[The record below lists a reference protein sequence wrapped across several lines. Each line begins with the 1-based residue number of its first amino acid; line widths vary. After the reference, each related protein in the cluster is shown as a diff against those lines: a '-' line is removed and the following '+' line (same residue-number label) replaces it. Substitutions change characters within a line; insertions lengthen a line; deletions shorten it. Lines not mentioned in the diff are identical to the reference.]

1 MGALIAGIIV
11 AAVGA
16 TAGMFGQLFDD
27 ARAREQV
34 AVQKNNNNIQY
45 ILNVQKAQEEFAA
58 AKEQA
63 ERNAAQTEKEAD
75 LTDQSLTVAE
85 QGLSNDFNATI
96 DNLYLSQATD
106 AMNWNAQAMQAGSS
120 EGAAYASLGA
130 SGVRAGSSLSDAVA
144 MESATNAA
152 QLQFS
157 QDAKR
162 RSDNNNLGAV
172 LNNLA
177 GNQIGIQQGRIGAD
191 IQRDNAAYLRN
202 SYEAGGHNFN
212 LYANNLMQLQNAW
225 AYNNAQL
232 DQQEKEHSGWNSFI
246 NTMISLHG
254 GAAKGFSTGY
264 NIGSAFQNASKPNYG
279 VNVGGGNNG

>member
-1 MGALIAGIIV
+1 MGSLIAGIIV

-16 TAGMFGQLFDD
+16 TVGAFGSLFDD

-34 AVQKNNNNIQY
+34 AVQRNNNNIQY
-45 ILNVQKAQEEFAA
+45 ILDVQKAQEEFAA

-63 ERNAAQTEKEAD
+63 DRNAAQAEKEAD
-75 LTDQSLTVAE
+75 LTDQSLDVTE
-85 QGLSNDFNATI
+85 QGLSFDFNAAI
-96 DNLYLSQATD
+96 DNMYLNQEADTMS
-106 AMNWNAQAMQAGSS
+106 WNAQAMQAGSS

-162 RSDNNNLGAV
+162 RSDNNNLGSV

-177 GNQIGIQQGRIGAD
+177 GNKIGIQQNRIGAD
-191 IQRDNAAYLRN
+191 VQRDNAAYLRN
-202 SYEAGGHNFN
+202 SFNEGGHNWN
-212 LYANNLMQLQNAW
+212 LYANNLMQLQNRW

-246 NTMISLHG
+246 NSMIALHG
-254 GAAKGFSTGY
+254 GAAKGFQTGY
-264 NIGSAFQNASKPNYG
+264 QIGGAFQNANMPKYG
-279 VNVGGGNNG
+279 VDVGGGK

>member
-1 MGALIAGIIV
+1 MGSIIAGIIV

-16 TAGMFGQLFDD
+16 TTGFFGSLFDD
-27 ARAREQV
+27 AKAREQI
-34 AVQKNNNNIQY
+34 AVQRNYNNQQY
-45 ILNVQKAQEEFAA
+45 VLDVMKAQEEYAA

-63 ERNAAQTEKEAD
+63 NRNAAQAEKEAD
-75 LTDQSLTVAE
+75 LTDQSLSVAE
-85 QGLSNDFNATI
+85 QGLSYDFNAAI
-96 DNLYLSQATD
+96 DNMYLSQEAD
-106 AMNWNAQAMQAGSS
+106 AMNWNAQAMQTGSS

-130 SGVRAGSSLSDAVA
+130 SGVRAGSSLSDAVL

-162 RSDNNNLGAV
+162 RSDNNNLGSV

-177 GNQIGIQQGRIGAD
+177 GNKIGIQQNRIGAD
-191 IQRDNAAYLRN
+191 IQRDNASYLRN

-212 LYANNLMQLQNAW
+212 LYQYHLADLGNKW

-232 DQQEKEHSGWNSFI
+232 DQQENEHSGWNSFFKS
-246 NTMISLHG
+246 MIALHG
-254 GAAKGFSTGY
+254 GAAKGFQTGY
-264 NIGSAFQNASKPNYG
+264 NIGNAFQNASTPKYD
-279 VNVGGGNNG
+279 VGGEK

>member
-16 TAGMFGQLFDD
+16 TASAFGSLFDD
-27 ARAREQV
+27 AKAREQI
-34 AVQKNNNNIQY
+34 AVQRNNNNIQY
-45 ILNVQKAQEEFAA
+45 ILDVQKAQEEYAA

-63 ERNAAQTEKEAD
+63 ERNAAQAEKEAD
-75 LTDQSLTVAE
+75 LTDQSLNVAE
-85 QGLSNDFNATI
+85 QGLANDFNTAI
-96 DNLYLSQATD
+96 DNMYLSQGSD

-162 RSDNNNLGAV
+162 RSARNNLGSL
-172 LNNLA
+172 LNNLS
-177 GNQIGIQQGRIGAD
+177 GNKIGIQQNRIGAD
-191 IQRDNAAYLRN
+191 IQRDNAAYLRQ
-202 SYEAGGHNFN
+202 SYEEGGHNFN
-212 LYANNLMQLQNAW
+212 LYANNLMQLQNRW

-232 DQQEKEHSGWNSFI
+232 DQQENEHSGWNSFL
-246 NTMISLHG
+246 NFAISLHG
-254 GAAKGFSTGY
+254 GAAKGFNTGY
-264 NIGSAFQNASKPNYG
+264 NVGTAFQNG
-279 VNVGGGNNG
+279 LGGN

>member
-1 MGALIAGIIV
+1 MASLIAGIIV

-16 TAGMFGQLFDD
+16 TAGLFGSLFDD
-27 ARAREQV
+27 ARVREQV
-34 AVQKNNNNIQY
+34 AAQKNNNNIQY
-45 ILNVQKAQEEFAA
+45 ILDVQKAQEEFAA

-63 ERNAAQTEKEAD
+63 DRNAAQAEKEAD
-75 LTDQSLTVAE
+75 LTDQSLNVAE
-85 QGLSNDFNATI
+85 QGLSFDFNAAI
-96 DNLYLSQATD
+96 DNMYLSQEAD
-106 AMNWNAQAMQAGSS
+106 AMSWNAQAMQAGSS
-120 EGAAYASLGA
+120 EGASYAALGA

-162 RSDNNNLGAV
+162 RSDDNNLGAL

-177 GNQIGIQQGRIGAD
+177 GNKVGIQQSRIGAD
-191 IQRDNAAYLRN
+191 IQRDNALYLRN
-202 SYEAGGHNFN
+202 SYEAGGHNYN
-212 LYANNLMQLQNAW
+212 LYANNLMQLQNRW

-246 NTMISLHG
+246 NSMISFHSMG
-254 GAAKGFSTGY
+254 AKGFSTGY
-264 NIGSAFQNASKPNYG
+264 NIGGAFQNAIKPEYG
-279 VNVGGGNNG
+279 VDVGGGK